1 MRRLRALD
9 RAQQKYKGVAF
20 AVAVGQKFSEDG
32 ATRLG
37 ALIAFWGFFSLF
49 PLLLAFVSIT
59 GFVFENDPGLRA
71 EAIDSVLSHV
81 PGLGDD
87 VAREIGQLKG
97 STTALVIG
105 LLGALY
111 GGLGVMNAIGV
122 ALDEVWGV
130 PHGDRPDPISR
141 RGRSLLMLVIIGSAV
156 IASTVGLHLAR
167 NGGIQPA
174 TMRVLSALA
183 ATAVAAGV
191 FLVGSRVLAAAQI
204 TVRQALPG
212 VVFATVG
219 WVGLQLL
226 GSLYVDHAVARADIA
241 YGAFAAVI
249 GLLSWLYL
257 GAQLL
262 MVAVEVSVVKAEH
275 LWPRSLFGE
284 HTEADEKT
292 LRRLARAQRRW
303 DEQTIHVTFDNR
315 SQEEADLSAASAPVF
330 VVSRWALSP
339 DSALR
344 ITAGA
349 RMRTAAGIQ

>member
-1 MRRLRALD
+1 MRKLRALD
-9 RAQQKYKGVAF
+9 RAQQRYPVVSF

-32 ATRLG
+32 ASRLG

-49 PLLLAFVSIT
+49 PLLLAFVAIL

-71 EAIDSVLSHV
+71 DAIDSVLSHI

-97 STTALVIG
+97 STVALALG

-122 ALDEVWGV
+122 ALDEVWAV

-141 RGRSLLMLVIIGSAV
+141 RGRSLLMLILIGTAV
-156 IASTVGLHLAR
+156 IASTLGLHLAR

-174 TMRVLSALA
+174 TIRILSAIA
-183 ATAVAAGV
+183 STAVAAGV
-191 FLVGSRVLAAAQI
+191 FLVGSRVLAAAEI

-219 WVGLQLL
+219 WVALQLL
-226 GSLYVDHAVARADIA
+226 GSLYVDHAVARADVA

-249 GLLSWLYL
+249 GLLSWLFL

-262 MVAVEVSVVKAEH
+262 MVAAEVSVVKAFH

-284 HTEADEKT
+284 HTEADERT

-303 DEQTIHVTFDNR
+303 DEQTILVSFDEKER
-315 SQEEADLSAASAPVF
+315 SSGGS
-330 VVSRWALSP
+330 
-339 DSALR
+339 
-344 ITAGA
+344 
-349 RMRTAAGIQ
+349 